1 MAGCGA
7 RTSFRDVRHC
17 RAFGRLLGY
26 LEKETQMET
35 KYSYHASA
43 QWHQDGRGFVE
54 LEQGAPRVV
63 NFAPP
68 PEFGG
73 EAGYWT
79 PEHFFLA
86 AVTSCF
92 VATFRAVANASKLNF
107 QGIEVAADGVIE
119 KDAGGF
125 RFTKISLRP
134 VAIIFAEAER
144 ERCQRLLE
152 KAERYCLVTR
162 SLSCTVEL

>member
-1 MAGCGA
+1 
-7 RTSFRDVRHC
+7 
-17 RAFGRLLGY
+17 
-26 LEKETQMET
+26 MEA

-43 QWHQDGRGFVE
+43 QWHQRGHGFVE

-119 KDAGGF
+119 KDTGGF
-125 RFTKISLRP
+125 RFTKISLKP
-134 VAIIFAEAER
+134 VVIIFTEAER
-144 ERCQRLLE
+144 ERCLRLLE
-152 KAERYCLVTR
+152 KAERSCLVTR
-162 SLSCTVEL
+162 SLSCTVELEPKILVETPVGV